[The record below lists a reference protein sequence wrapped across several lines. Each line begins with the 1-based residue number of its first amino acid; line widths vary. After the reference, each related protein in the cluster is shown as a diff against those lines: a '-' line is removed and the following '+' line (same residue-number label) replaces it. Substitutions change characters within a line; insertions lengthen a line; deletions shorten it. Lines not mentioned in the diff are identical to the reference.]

1 MLSSFVVALVLLY
14 DCCVCGDSLFTD
26 RDVLSSLNSFQLNT
40 EHYSHSGVLYILSKT
55 VPIRIIPSVIWI
67 IADADPSLLEL
78 DIIYKGVRINRI
90 SLYCGFSIHITQG
103 RWFSSFPQGLLIDW
117 EECSDYSRISS
128 LVDDIN
134 IQLSVGTMFSR
145 SKLFSSFYYDAERP
159 CVSFLKQLRNVLFHQ
174 LSPETVQSLL
184 LYPFFSL
191 GWYKALIWL

>member
-14 DCCVCGDSLFTD
+14 DCCVCDGSLFTD

-67 IADADPSLLEL
+67 VADADPSLLEL

-117 EECSDYSRISS
+117 EEC
-128 LVDDIN
+128 
-134 IQLSVGTMFSR
+134 